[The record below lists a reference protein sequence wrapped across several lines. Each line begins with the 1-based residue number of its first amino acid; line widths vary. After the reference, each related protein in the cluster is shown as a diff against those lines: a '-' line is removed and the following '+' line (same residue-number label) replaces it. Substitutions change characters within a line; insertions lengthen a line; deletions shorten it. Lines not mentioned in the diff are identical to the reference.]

1 MIPLNGHGLHA
12 IVVYHPL
19 HDATTNVTT
28 VPTTEPSM
36 ATTLTDAGT
45 CRHCRWSLRHTTL
58 LDDNDQ
64 PVDRYLGANPDHGG
78 ALDALCP
85 AGPRRTCEDCNGTG
99 GEDGDPDTDWAC
111 QTCLGDGNAAEHQ
124 PT

>member
-1 MIPLNGHGLHA
+1 MTA
-12 IVVYHPL
+12 
-19 HDATTNVTT
+19 
-28 VPTTEPSM
+28 
-36 ATTLTDAGT
+36 TLTDAGT
-45 CRHCRWSLRHTTL
+45 CCHCRWSLRHTTL

-85 AGPRRTCEDCNGTG
+85 AGPRRACEDCNGTG
-99 GEDGDPDTDWAC
+99 GQDGDPDADWDC
-111 QTCLGDGNAAEHQ
+111 QTCLGDGDVADHQ